1 MKPFFQYDSG
11 KNKLY
16 KDVKW
21 NKYTSLDEL
30 LLLYDRY
37 IKDYTYME
45 QGLIEAKALY
55 LVNKPER
62 ILYEEFFGKF

>member
-1 MKPFFQYDSG
+1 M
-11 KNKLY
+11 
-16 KDVKW
+16 KW

>member
-1 MKPFFQYDSG
+1 MIDCKRKGLVQ
-11 KNKLY
+11 NM
-16 KDVKW
+16 KW